1 MIRPISGPP
10 TWKHLLA
17 TLLIVLLISVGWY
30 GLQPVY
36 PDCALSSFGT
46 PDDPQRLYQQAIEDG
61 HCDPAYPRWKD
72 WIA

>member
-1 MIRPISGPP
+1 M
-10 TWKHLLA
+10 
-17 TLLIVLLISVGWY
+17 LIVSIGWY

-61 HCDPAYPRWKD
+61 YCDPAHPRWKE
-72 WIA
+72 WLE